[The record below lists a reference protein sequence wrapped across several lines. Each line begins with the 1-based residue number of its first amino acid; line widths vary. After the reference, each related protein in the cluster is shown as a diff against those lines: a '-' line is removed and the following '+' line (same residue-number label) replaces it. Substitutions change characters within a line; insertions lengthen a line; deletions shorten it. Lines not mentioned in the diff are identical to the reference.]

1 MKLCRRVRTASA
13 PAGVKCGREDL
24 SYRTVRSDF
33 QYVGAFTLLEVMIAL
48 AIFFMAV
55 FVILQS
61 TSQSLGA
68 ARGLQVR
75 TPDAIGLV
83 ADMSLTNRLEEGI
96 MEGDFGDLYPGATW
110 TRDTYQVGTNG
121 LFQVD
126 FTLRWFS
133 GKRPVESKSSVLLW
147 RPDSQVSP
155 YGRFRK

>member
-1 MKLCRRVRTASA
+1 MKLWRRVVKMTEGVERNSESLPFRT
-13 PAGVKCGREDL
+13 G
-24 SYRTVRSDF
+24 RSDSEHTE
-33 QYVGAFTLLEVMIAL
+33 AFTLLEVMIAL
-48 AIFFMAV
+48 AIFFMAI
-55 FVILQS
+55 FIILQS

-75 TPDAIGLV
+75 APDAIGLV
-83 ADMSLTNRLEEGI
+83 ADMSLTNKLEEGI
-96 MEGDFGDLYPGATW
+96 VEGDFGDFYPGATW

-155 YGRFRK
+155 YGGFRK